1 MTVVCSAPDEE
12 VSFSDRGFRYGLFN
26 RKTFFSKQ
34 AKLFPRDKPDYRD
47 IKQGYTDLDCYF
59 LAVVSAVAKTHPNKI
74 MECFPEYVGKSVSQI
89 NEQFAKA
96 TKIKIRFYKVT
107 TARPGDHAQYIPDG
121 KVYITV
127 DKSALRR
134 KGAPWVRILEKAYA
148 VYRIKNYDLGARK
161 RYKESQKKFSSRVID
176 GLNGGMSECVM
187 VTLTGEKSKCFF
199 SGSDKERS
207 KAKKFSGHYCQEAL
221 QLYEK
226 IKKALAS
233 GKIVTAS
240 ASRGIRLYRKGLFFC
255 HAYSVIDAFEKNG
268 FKFIV
273 VRNPYANRSRI
284 YKDSKGIMHSK
295 TSISKNSNEKGK
307 MHSKT
312 YIPKNPDGR
321 GISELE
327 LNNFYKNYREVECT
341 V

>member
-1 MTVVCSAPDEE
+1 MSIACSVPDEE

-34 AKLFPRDKPDYRD
+34 AKLFPRGKPDYRD

-59 LAVVSAVAKTHPNKI
+59 LAVVSSVTKTHPNKI
-74 MECFPEYVGKSVSQI
+74 MECFPEYVGKSVSQM

-96 TKIKIRFYKVT
+96 TKIKIMFYKVK
-107 TARPGDHAQYIPDG
+107 RKFVNENGKCLYYVPNG

-127 DKSALRR
+127 DKSSLRG

-161 RYKESQKKFSSRVID
+161 LYKESQKKFSSRVID

-187 VTLTGEKSKCFF
+187 VTLTGERSKMLFL
-199 SGSDKERS
+199 GSDEERS

-226 IKKALAS
+226 IKKALLS
-233 GKIVTAS
+233 EKIVTAS
-240 ASRGIRLYRKGLFFC
+240 AYRDRKLYRKGLFFC
-255 HAYSVIDAFEKNG
+255 HVYSVIDAFEKNG
-268 FKFIV
+268 FKFVV

-284 YKDSKGIMHSK
+284 YKKDSKGR
-295 TSISKNSNEKGK
+295 

-312 YIPKNPDGR
+312 YIPKNPDER

-327 LNNFYKNYREVECT
+327 LNNFYKNFDDVKCT

>member
-1 MTVVCSAPDEE
+1 MPIVCNVPDEE
-12 VSFSDRGFRYGLFN
+12 VSFSDRSFRYGLFN

-34 AKLFPRDKPDYRD
+34 AKLFPRGKPDYRD

-59 LAVVSAVAKTHPNKI
+59 LAVVSSVAKTHPNKI
-74 MECFPEYVGKSVSQI
+74 MECFPEYKGKSISEI
-89 NEQFAKA
+89 NEKFAQA
-96 TKIKIRFYKVT
+96 TKVKVMFYKVKRDFVT
-107 TARPGDHAQYIPDG
+107 ENGKISECYSPNG

-127 DKSALRR
+127 EKSALRG

-161 RYKESQKKFSSRVID
+161 LYDKFQKKFNSRVID

-187 VTLTGEKSKCFF
+187 VTLTGERSKFLF
-199 SGSDKERS
+199 LGSDKERS
-207 KAKKFSGHYCQEAL
+207 KAKKFSDYYCPEAL

-226 IKKALAS
+226 IKEALAS
-233 GKIVTAS
+233 EKVVTAF
-240 ASRGIRLYRKGLFFC
+240 ASRGSKLYGKGLFFS
-255 HAYSVIDAFEKNG
+255 HVYSVIDVFEKNG
-268 FKFIV
+268 FKFVV

-284 YKDSKGIMHSK
+284 YKKDS
-295 TSISKNSNEKGK
+295 KGK

-327 LNNFYKNYREVECT
+327 LNNFYKNFREIEYT
-341 V
+341 I